1 MAETTKIQWCDA
13 TFNPWIGCTKVS
25 PGCAHCY
32 AERDFDL
39 RKHVAK
45 WGKGQPRHRTSE
57 AYWKQPLK
65 WDRAAA
71 RDAWE
76 LKTTGRVT
84 DESGE
89 AIEWHRPRIFCGSLC
104 DWLDDEVPVEWLAD
118 LLDLIRRTP
127 NLDWLLLT
135 KRPKLWT
142 QRIDRQVLLRLEMMK
157 EPATAELREWL
168 VAWLNGTP
176 PANVWIGT
184 TVEDQARAD
193 ERIPALLKIP
203 ARVRFLSVEPMLG
216 PVRIDFSVRIKEESC
231 TQSPIDW
238 VICGGES
245 GPKARPMHPAWARSL
260 RDQCAAAK
268 VPFLFKQ
275 HGEWWPAGARII
287 EGKEMVMMGNEA
299 MYRVGKRAAGR
310 LLDGREHNEFPR

>member
-13 TFNPWIGCTKVS
+13 TFNPWIGCSKVS
-25 PGCAHCY
+25 PGCANCY

-45 WGKGQPRHRTSE
+45 WGAGQPRHRTSVS
-57 AYWKQPLK
+57 YWKEPLK
-65 WDRAAA
+65 WNRHAPMLA
-71 RDAWE
+71 
-76 LKTTGRVT
+76 
-84 DESGE
+84 SGV
-89 AIEWHRPRIFCGSLC
+89 RPRVFCGSLC

-203 ARVRFLSVEPMLG
+203 ARVRFLSCEPLLG
-216 PVRIDFSVRIKEESC
+216 PVEFSDVTHRADCVQQLGKPALAGIH
-231 TQSPIDW
+231 W
-238 VICGGES
+238 VICGCES
-245 GPKARPMHPAWARSL
+245 GPKRRPMGRVWAESL
-260 RDQCAAAK
+260 MTQCASASVA
-268 VPFLFKQ
+268 FFMKQ
-275 HGEWWPAGARII
+275 ME
-287 EGKEMVMMGNEA
+287 V
-299 MYRVGKRAAGR
+299 
-310 LLDGREHNEFPR
+310 DGRVSHEIPTELDRREFPQ